1 MLWCCVVVCWVNL
14 VNDLVG
20 QPSQVVL
27 ALGGE
32 ALCVHHLLHLLRLL
46 LAPLTTA
53 EEEEG
58 GGEVTGCGRAEEEEE
73 EEKGGGGGLGGGE
86 RARVRGG
93 RESGYVNRVCVDRAC
108 SMRCERVCWY
118 CMCV

>member
-58 GGEVTGCGRAEEEEE
+58 GGR
-73 EEKGGGGGLGGGE
+73 
-86 RARVRGG
+86 
-93 RESGYVNRVCVDRAC
+93 
-108 SMRCERVCWY
+108 
-118 CMCV
+118 

>member
-58 GGEVTGCGRAEEEEE
+58 GGEVTGCGRGEEEEE
-73 EEKGGGGGLGGGE
+73 EEKGGGGGLG
-86 RARVRGG
+86 VRGEVLEG
-93 RESGYVNRVCVDRAC
+93 GLRGIGQGCVNRVRYDKR
-108 SMRCERVCWY
+108 MGW
-118 CMCV
+118 